1 MEMDMENMEMW
12 FPLQKNKL
20 KLSKTKT
27 FHFCSFLI
35 IYFFLLLWQQKEL
48 SDIHGKLQSNT
59 IK

>member
-1 MEMDMENMEMW
+1 MW
-12 FPLQKNKL
+12 FPLQKNKV
-20 KLSKTKT
+20 KPSKTKT
-27 FHFCSFLI
+27 SRFCSFL